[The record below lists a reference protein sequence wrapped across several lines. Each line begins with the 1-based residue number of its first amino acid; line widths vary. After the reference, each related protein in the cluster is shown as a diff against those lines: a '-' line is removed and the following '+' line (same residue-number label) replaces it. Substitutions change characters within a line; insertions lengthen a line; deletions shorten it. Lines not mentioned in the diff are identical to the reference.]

1 MHVSDGLLS
10 GAVITAGFVG
20 TAILTAATL
29 RKMELEEIPKI
40 SVATS
45 VFFVAS
51 LIHIPVGPSSVHLL
65 LNGLV
70 GIILGWRAFPAIL
83 LGIILQAILFG
94 HGGVT
99 VIGVNSVM
107 LGGGALVAFGVW
119 QLRHKFSFS
128 KNEVIFGG
136 LAGASATIASGLILS
151 AALITTGEEFTV
163 TAGIVLAYH
172 IPVMIIEGLVA
183 GACVGFLLKTKP
195 EVLSGFRYS
204 SHHSSTNK
212 SAATSDSSKD

>member
-1 MHVSDGLLS
+1 MHVSDGILS
-10 GAVITAGFVG
+10 GPVMAVGFAGAVVV
-20 TAILTAATL
+20 AAATL
-29 RKMELEEIPKI
+29 RKMDLEEIPKI

-99 VIGVNSVM
+99 VIGVNTVM
-107 LGGGALVAFGVW
+107 LGGGALFAYGIW
-119 QLRHKFSFS
+119 QLRHRFNF
-128 KNEVIFGG
+128 KNNQMVFGFLG
-136 LAGASATIASGLILS
+136 GASATIFSGVILS
-151 AALITTGEEFTV
+151 LALITTGEAFFA
-163 TAGIVLAYH
+163 TAGLILAYH
-172 IPVMIIEGLVA
+172 IPVMLIEGVVA
-183 GACVGFLLKTKP
+183 AACVNFLLKAKP
-195 EVLSGFRYS
+195 EILAGHIPIAGNS
-204 SHHSSTNK
+204 SS
-212 SAATSDSSKD
+212 